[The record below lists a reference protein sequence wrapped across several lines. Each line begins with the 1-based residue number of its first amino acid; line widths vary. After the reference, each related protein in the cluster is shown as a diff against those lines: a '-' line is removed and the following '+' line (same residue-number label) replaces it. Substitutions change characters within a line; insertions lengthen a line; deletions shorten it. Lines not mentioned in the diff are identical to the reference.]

1 MKFQRNY
8 EPISRSN
15 FSRRVILLVMV
26 VGGMSI
32 FFFLLTKRF
41 TIYETPAPV
50 VVHVSIL
57 DDNTFIV
64 EKDTTNY
71 EKLASVLRKEI
82 AVLRK
87 QERPIEIWMHIP
99 EKATAGELSEIFMLG
114 TAFDGVKMQLKSER

>member
-8 EPISRSN
+8 EPISRAN

-26 VGGMSI
+26 VGGMLI

-41 TIYETPAPV
+41 TIYKAPAPV
-50 VVHVSIL
+50 VVHLSIL

-64 EKDTTNY
+64 EEDTTNY

-82 AVLRK
+82 TALRK
-87 QERPIEIWMHIP
+87 QNRPIEIWMQIP
-99 EKATAGELSEIFMLG
+99 KKAKAGELKEVLMLG
-114 TAFDGVKMQLKSER
+114 TAFEDVKMQLKSK